1 MTAKKKV
8 GMVSLGCPKNLVDS
22 EVMMGLLARQGYE
35 LTTDSSAADVLV
47 VNTCGF
53 IDSARQESVETILE
67 MAQLKQTGNL
77 KRLIVAGCLVERYR
91 EELQRE
97 IPEID
102 ACIGVNQL
110 KEIESL
116 VEPNGRR
123 ILPVYSEG
131 AAAPELFLYDETTP
145 RLRAT
150 APYTAYVKIAEG
162 CDHTCA
168 FCIIPKLRG
177 VFRSRS
183 PESILREVEMLAAQ
197 GVKEFVLISQ
207 DTTNY
212 GTDLA
217 LRDGLARLVDS
228 IAAVPGVEWVR
239 FLYCYPTAITDELLD
254 VMARHVNVC
263 KYFDIPLQHAS
274 RRVLGRMRRG
284 GTRTAYER
292 LIERIR
298 KRVPGVA
305 VRTTFIVGFP
315 GEREED
321 FEELLD
327 FVGAVE
333 FDRVGVFT
341 YSDEENAAGFELD
354 EKVDPAIAK
363 KREQRL
369 MKEQSRI
376 SLRRNRR
383 LIGTRVRVLLEGKSK
398 ESDLLLEGRMESQ
411 APEIDG
417 SILINDVPE
426 SAKPRAGDFVTV
438 EITEAHE
445 YDLLGR
451 IVDCAFDL
459 GAEPRIER
467 RAASQNL
474 TA

>member
-1 MTAKKKV
+1 MTTKQKV

-22 EVMMGLLARQGYE
+22 EVMMGLLAQQGYE
-35 LTTDSSAADVLV
+35 LTSDSNAADVLV

-67 MAQLKQTGNL
+67 IAQLKENGNL

-116 VEPNGRR
+116 VEPNGRS

-212 GTDLA
+212 GNDLA
-217 LRDGLARLVDS
+217 LKDGLARLVDS

-239 FLYCYPTAITDELLD
+239 FLYCYPTAITDGLLD
-254 VMARHVNVC
+254 VMASHANVC

-284 GTRTAYER
+284 GNREAYER
-292 LIERIR
+292 MINRIR
-298 KRVPGVA
+298 ERVPGA
-305 VRTTFIVGFP
+305 AIRTTFIVGFP
-315 GEREED
+315 GERKED

-327 FVGAVE
+327 FVRTVE

-341 YSDEENAAGFELD
+341 YSDEENSAGFELD
-354 EKVDPAIAK
+354 EKVDPAIAR

-369 MKEQSRI
+369 MKEQARI

-383 LIGTRVRVLLEGKSK
+383 LIRTRVKVLLEGKSK

-426 SAKPRAGDFVTV
+426 GAEPRPGDFVTV

-451 IVDCAFDL
+451 IVDSAIDAHL
-459 GAEPRIER
+459 EHGIER

-474 TA
+474 SA

>member
-1 MTAKKKV
+1 
-8 GMVSLGCPKNLVDS
+8 
-22 EVMMGLLARQGYE
+22 
-35 LTTDSSAADVLV
+35 
-47 VNTCGF
+47 
-53 IDSARQESVETILE
+53 
-67 MAQLKQTGNL
+67 
-77 KRLIVAGCLVERYR
+77 
-91 EELQRE
+91 
-97 IPEID
+97 
-102 ACIGVNQL
+102 
-110 KEIESL
+110 
-116 VEPNGRR
+116 
-123 ILPVYSEG
+123 LPIYSDG

-183 PESILREVEMLAAQ
+183 PESILREVEMLSEQ

-217 LRDGLARLVDS
+217 LKDGLARLVDS
-228 IAAVPGVEWVR
+228 IAMVSGVEWVR
-239 FLYCYPTAITDELLD
+239 FLYCYPTAITDQLLD
-254 VMARHVNVC
+254 VMASRANVC

-284 GTRTAYER
+284 GARTAYER

-298 KRVPGVA
+298 SRVPGVA

-327 FVGAVE
+327 FVRAVE

-369 MKEQSRI
+369 MKEQARI

-383 LIGTRVRVLLEGKSK
+383 LVGTRIKVLLEGKSK

-417 SILINDVPE
+417 SILINDVAE
-426 SAKPRAGDFVTV
+426 GAKPHPGDFVTV

-451 IVDCAFDL
+451 IVDCAFEL
-459 GAEPRIER
+459 GAEPRIEP
-467 RAASQNL
+467 RARSQNL

>member
-1 MTAKKKV
+1 MSDGQRTKKV

-35 LTTDSSAADVLV
+35 LTADSSAADVLV

-53 IDSARQESVETILE
+53 IESARQESVETILE

-77 KRLIVAGCLVERYR
+77 KRLVVAGCLVERFKD
-91 EELQRE
+91 ELQRE

-110 KEIESL
+110 SEVESA
-116 VEPNGRR
+116 VAPNGHRA
-123 ILPVYSEG
+123 LPVYSDG

-183 PESILREVEMLAAQ
+183 PESIVKEVEMLAAQ

-212 GTDLA
+212 GVDLG
-217 LRDGLARLVDS
+217 LRDGLARLVES
-228 IAAVPGVEWVR
+228 LASVKGVEWLR
-239 FLYCYPTAITDELLD
+239 FLYCYPTAITDRLLD
-254 VMARHVNVC
+254 VMASRENVC
-263 KYFDIPLQHAS
+263 NYFDIPLQHAS
-274 RRVLGRMRRG
+274 RRVLGLMRRG
-284 GTRTAYER
+284 GNRETYWRM
-292 LIERIR
+292 IDRIR
-298 KRVPGVA
+298 ERVPEVA
-305 VRTTFIVGFP
+305 IRTTFIAGFP

-321 FEELLD
+321 FDELLH
-327 FVGAVE
+327 FVRGVE

-341 YSDEENAAGFELD
+341 YSDEENSVAFELRD
-354 EKVDPAIAK
+354 KVDPEIAK
-363 KREQRL
+363 NRERRL
-369 MKEQSRI
+369 MKEQARI
-376 SLRRNRR
+376 SKQRNRR
-383 LIGTRVRVLLEGKSK
+383 LVGRRVRVLLEGKSK

-417 SILINDVPE
+417 SVLINDVPE
-426 SAKPRAGDFVTV
+426 GVAARAGDFVTV
-438 EITEAHE
+438 QITEAHE
-445 YDLLGR
+445 YDLVGQ
-451 IVDCAFDL
+451 IV
-459 GAEPRIER
+459 
-467 RAASQNL
+467 
-474 TA
+474 

>member
-1 MTAKKKV
+1 MIEKKKV

-22 EVMMGLLARQGYE
+22 EVMMGLLVRQGYE
-35 LTTDSSAADVLV
+35 LTTDSRAADVLV

-67 MAQLKQTGNL
+67 MAQLKQTGKL

-97 IPEID
+97 IPDID
-102 ACIGVNQL
+102 VCIGVNQL
-110 KEIESL
+110 KEIESV
-116 VEPNGRR
+116 VEPNGHRV
-123 ILPVYSEG
+123 LPVYSDG

-150 APYTAYVKIAEG
+150 APYTSYVKIAEG

-168 FCIIPKLRG
+168 FCIIPRLRG

-207 DTTNY
+207 DTTTY
-212 GTDLA
+212 GSDLG
-217 LRDGLARLVDS
+217 LKDGLARLIDS
-228 IAAVPGVEWVR
+228 IAAVPGAEWVR

-254 VMARHVNVC
+254 LMASRPNIC

-274 RRVLGRMRRG
+274 RRVLQRMRRG
-284 GTRTAYER
+284 GNREAYER
-292 LIERIR
+292 MIERIR
-298 KRVPGVA
+298 ERVPGVA

-315 GEREED
+315 GERAED

-327 FVGAVE
+327 FVRAVE

-341 YSDEENAAGFELD
+341 YSDEDNSAAFGLD
-354 EKVDPAIAK
+354 EKVDHAIAK
-363 KREQRL
+363 KRERRL
-369 MKEQSRI
+369 MKEQARI
-376 SLRRNRR
+376 SRRKNRR
-383 LIGTRVRVLLEGKSK
+383 LVGSRVRVLLEGKSK

-417 SILINDVPE
+417 SVLINDVPDGVE
-426 SAKPRAGDFVTV
+426 PLPGDFVTV

-445 YDLLGR
+445 YDLIGC
-451 IVDCAFDL
+451 VV
-459 GAEPRIER
+459 
-467 RAASQNL
+467 
-474 TA
+474 

>member
-1 MTAKKKV
+1 MMEKKKV

-35 LTTDSSAADVLV
+35 LTTDSAAADVLV

-53 IDSARQESVETILE
+53 IDSARQESVDTILE
-67 MAQLKQTGNL
+67 MAQLKQTGKL
-77 KRLIVAGCLVERYR
+77 QRLIVAGCLVERYR

-97 IPEID
+97 IPDID

-110 KEIESL
+110 NEIETL
-116 VEPNGRR
+116 VEPNGHRV
-123 ILPVYSEG
+123 LPVYSDG
-131 AAAPELFLYDETTP
+131 ASAPELYLYDETTP

-150 APYTAYVKIAEG
+150 APYTSYVKIAEG

-207 DTTNY
+207 DTTTY
-212 GTDLA
+212 GSDLA
-217 LRDGLARLVDS
+217 LKDGLAKLVDS
-228 IAAVPGVEWVR
+228 IAALPGVEWVR

-254 VMARHVNVC
+254 VMSRRPNVC

-274 RRVLGRMRRG
+274 RRVLQRMRRG
-284 GTRTAYER
+284 GNRETYER

-298 KRVPGVA
+298 ERVPNVA

-315 GEREED
+315 GEREDD

-327 FVGAVE
+327 FARSVE

-341 YSDEENAAGFELD
+341 YSDEENSAAFELD
-354 EKVDPAIAK
+354 EKVDHASAK
-363 KREQRL
+363 RRERRL
-369 MKEQSRI
+369 MKEQARI
-376 SLRRNRR
+376 SRRKNRR
-383 LIGTRVRVLLEGKSK
+383 LVGSRVRVLLEGTSR

-417 SILINDVPE
+417 SVLINDVPDGIE
-426 SAKPRAGDFVTV
+426 PLPGDFVTV
-438 EITEAHE
+438 EITQAHE
-445 YDLLGR
+445 YDLIGR
-451 IVDCAFDL
+451 VV
-459 GAEPRIER
+459 
-467 RAASQNL
+467 
-474 TA
+474 

>member
-1 MTAKKKV
+1 MIEKKKV

-22 EVMMGLLARQGYE
+22 EVMMGLLAGQGYE
-35 LTTDSSAADVLV
+35 LTTDASAADVLV

-53 IDSARQESVETILE
+53 IDSARQESVDTILE
-67 MAQLKQTGNL
+67 MAQLKQTGKL
-77 KRLIVAGCLVERYR
+77 QRLVVAGCLVERYR

-97 IPEID
+97 IPDID

-110 KEIESL
+110 TEIESAI
-116 VEPNGRR
+116 EPNGRR
-123 ILPVYSEG
+123 LLPVYSDG
-131 AAAPELFLYDETTP
+131 ATTPELFLYDETTP

-150 APYTAYVKIAEG
+150 APYTSYVKIAEG

-168 FCIIPKLRG
+168 FCIIPTLRG

-207 DTTNY
+207 DTTTY
-212 GTDLA
+212 GSDLG
-217 LRDGLARLVDS
+217 LKDGLAGLVDS
-228 IAAVPGVEWVR
+228 IADVSGAEWVR

-254 VMARHVNVC
+254 VMASRPNVC

-274 RRVLGRMRRG
+274 RRVLQRMRRG
-284 GTRTAYER
+284 GNREAYER

-298 KRVPGVA
+298 ERVPGVA

-315 GEREED
+315 GERDED

-327 FVGAVE
+327 FVRAVE
-333 FDRVGVFT
+333 FDRVGAFT
-341 YSDEENAAGFELD
+341 YSDEENSAAFELD
-354 EKVDPAIAK
+354 EKVDQATAK
-363 KREQRL
+363 KRERRL

-376 SLRRNRR
+376 SRRKNRR
-383 LIGTRVRVLLEGKSK
+383 AIGSRVRVLLEGKSK

-417 SILINDVPE
+417 SVLINDTPDG
-426 SAKPRAGDFVTV
+426 AAPRPGDFVTV

-445 YDLLGR
+445 YDLIGR
-451 IVDCAFDL
+451 IV
-459 GAEPRIER
+459 
-467 RAASQNL
+467 
-474 TA
+474 

>member
-1 MTAKKKV
+1 MAEKKKV
-8 GMVSLGCPKNLVDS
+8 GMISLGCPKNLVDS

-35 LTTDSSAADVLV
+35 LTSDSQAADVLV

-53 IDSARQESVETILE
+53 IDSARQESVDTILE

-91 EELQRE
+91 DELQNE

-102 ACIGVNQL
+102 ALIGVNQL
-110 KEIESL
+110 KEIETV

-123 ILPVYSEG
+123 QLPVYSDG
-131 AAAPELFLYDETTP
+131 ASVPELYLYDETTP

-150 APYTAYVKIAEG
+150 APYTSYVKIAEG

-207 DTTNY
+207 DTTTY
-212 GTDLA
+212 GSDLA
-217 LRDGLARLVDS
+217 LKDGLAQLVAS
-228 IAAVPGVEWVR
+228 IADVPGVEWVR
-239 FLYCYPTAITDELLD
+239 FLYCYPTAITAQLLQ
-254 VMARHVNVC
+254 VMATRPNVC
-263 KYFDIPLQHAS
+263 KYFDIPLQHVS
-274 RRVLGRMRRG
+274 RRVLQQMRRG
-284 GTRTAYER
+284 GNRESYER
-292 LIERIR
+292 LIARIR
-298 KRVPGVA
+298 ERVPNVA

-321 FEELLD
+321 FEELVD
-327 FVGAVE
+327 FVRAVE

-341 YSDEENAAGFELD
+341 YSDEENSAAFELD
-354 EKVDPAIAK
+354 EKIDASVAK
-363 KREQRL
+363 KRERRL
-369 MKEQSRI
+369 MKEQAKISR
-376 SLRRNRR
+376 RRNRK
-383 LIGTRVRVLLEGKSK
+383 LIGRQVKVLLEGKAK
-398 ESDLLLEGRMESQ
+398 ESDLLLEGRMETQ

-417 SILINDVPE
+417 SVLINDVPE
-426 SAKPRAGDFVTV
+426 GREVRPGDFVTV

-445 YDLLGR
+445 YDLIGH
-451 IVDCAFDL
+451 IV
-459 GAEPRIER
+459 
-467 RAASQNL
+467 
-474 TA
+474 

>member
-1 MTAKKKV
+1 MIEKKKV

-35 LTTDSSAADVLV
+35 LTTDSRAAEVLV

-67 MAQLKQTGNL
+67 MAQLKQSGNL

-91 EELQRE
+91 DELQRE

-110 KEIESL
+110 KEIEL
-116 VEPNGRR
+116 VVEPNGHRV
-123 ILPVYSEG
+123 LPVYSDG
-131 AAAPELFLYDETTP
+131 ASAPELYLYDETTP

-150 APYTAYVKIAEG
+150 APYTSYVKIAEG

-207 DTTNY
+207 DTTTY
-212 GTDLA
+212 GSDLG
-217 LRDGLARLVDS
+217 LKDGLARLVDS
-228 IAAVPGVEWVR
+228 IAGVAGVEWVR
-239 FLYCYPTAITDELLD
+239 FLYCYPTAITNELLR
-254 VMARHVNVC
+254 VVAERPNVC

-274 RRVLGRMRRG
+274 RRVLARMRRG
-284 GTRTAYER
+284 GGRAAYER
-292 LIERIR
+292 MIERIR
-298 KRVPGVA
+298 ARVPGVA
-305 VRTTFIVGFP
+305 LRTTFIVGFP

-327 FVGAVE
+327 FVRSAE

-341 YSDEENAAGFELD
+341 YSDEENSAAFELD
-354 EKVDPAIAK
+354 EKVDGAVAK
-363 KREQRL
+363 IRERRL
-369 MKEQSRI
+369 MKAQSRI
-376 SLRRNRR
+376 SHRKNRR
-383 LIGTRVRVLLEGKSK
+383 LVGSRVRVLLEGKSK
-398 ESDLLLEGRMESQ
+398 ESDLLLEGRMQSQ

-417 SILINDVPE
+417 SVLINDVPE
-426 SAKPRAGDFVTV
+426 GRAVRPGDFVNV
-438 EITEAHE
+438 EIVEAHQ
-445 YDLLGR
+445 YDLVGR
-451 IVDCAFDL
+451 VV
-459 GAEPRIER
+459 
-467 RAASQNL
+467 
-474 TA
+474 

>member
-1 MTAKKKV
+1 MIDKKKV

-35 LTTDSSAADVLV
+35 LTADSSAADVLV

-67 MAQLKQTGNL
+67 MAQLKKTGRL

-91 EELQRE
+91 EDLERE

-116 VEPNGRR
+116 IEPGRR

-183 PESILREVEMLAAQ
+183 PESILREVEMLTAQ

-217 LRDGLARLVDS
+217 LKDGLARLVDS
-228 IAAVPGVEWVR
+228 IAEVSGVEWVR

-254 VMARHVNVC
+254 VMARHENVC

-284 GTRTAYER
+284 GNREAYER
-292 LIERIR
+292 MIERIR
-298 KRVPGVA
+298 ERVPGVA
-305 VRTTFIVGFP
+305 IRTTFIVGFP
-315 GEREED
+315 GEREDD
-321 FEELLD
+321 FKELLD
-327 FVGAVE
+327 FARAVE

-341 YSDEENAAGFELD
+341 YSDEENSAGFELD

-369 MKEQSRI
+369 MKEQARI

-383 LIGTRVRVLLEGKSK
+383 LIGTRVKVLLEGKSK

-417 SILINDVPE
+417 SILINDLPE
-426 SAKPRAGDFVTV
+426 GAEPRPGDFVTV

-445 YDLLGR
+445 YDLLGS
-451 IVDCAFDL
+451 IVDCAFDTC
-459 GAEPRIER
+459 AEHSVDR
-467 RAASQNL
+467 RVSAQI
-474 TA
+474 